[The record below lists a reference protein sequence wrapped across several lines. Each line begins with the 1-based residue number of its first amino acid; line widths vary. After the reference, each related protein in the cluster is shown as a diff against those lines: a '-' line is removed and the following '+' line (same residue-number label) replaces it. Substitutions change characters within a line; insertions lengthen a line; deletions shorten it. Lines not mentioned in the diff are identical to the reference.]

1 MTNTEL
7 NLFLIHMKIFKC
19 NSLSLKMNGSQQY
32 AHIARIK
39 RKINLIFRRGE
50 GGGGG
55 GKGER
60 PSLKHRP
67 IIIVIMI
74 MNKILND
81 FFQYTGFQLSKRFC
95 LTKPINEFIQKS
107 VNKNAKYPHQC
118 APTDS
123 SIMSKT
129 TQESK
134 VWVKDEEQNQT

>member
-50 GGGGG
+50 GGGGE
-55 GKGER
+55 GEKTF
-60 PSLKHRP
+60 PKASSNYYCYY
-67 IIIVIMI
+67 MI

-81 FFQYTGFQLSKRFC
+81 FFRYTGFRLSKRFC
-95 LTKPINEFIQKS
+95 LTKTINEFIQKS

-129 TQESK
+129 TQESQ